1 MTLMV
6 QDHIDRIRT
15 ALEYG
20 GDRLDVGAVEHA
32 EAVLARVDQR
42 FELGPGHTVVA
53 LAGATGSGKS
63 SLLNRITG
71 VDVAKVGAR
80 RPTTSAPLACQWGAT
95 AGPLLDWLEIPR
107 QHRVDGSTP
116 LDAAVGDSFDG
127 LILIDLPDHDS
138 TEDAHRAHV
147 DRMVQLVDMVVW
159 VVDPQKYADDLLHTH
174 YLRPMQGHQAV
185 MVVVLNQV
193 DRLAESDVPLVTQ
206 DLRGLLDRQGLT
218 EVPIIPT
225 SATTG
230 QGVDDLCDVIK
241 EAAMQRTMMVQRLS
255 ADLVTVQNGLASGV
269 GESEPSLDE
278 TGATERYVDALAGAA
293 GVTAVGQVLHNHYRR
308 SAGLYTRWPFVAWMS
323 RVGGDPV
330 QQARLEGQLGVPS
343 EVLVSALPP
352 ASTSAQAKVEL
363 ATRDVVVGA
372 SAGLPASW
380 AQAVRAAAT
389 PPEGDLTDALD
400 QAIMH
405 TPLRYSQPWWW
416 RVVSVL
422 QWMLALVVIAG
433 LGLTLAQGVVSW
445 FQVTLLGDVSVGSLP
460 LAGAMVLFGAASGL
474 LLSAAAAAWVRMG
487 AGTVQRRAEQRLLEQ
502 VREVADAHVLGPVQG
517 VLDDH
522 AVVRSALTEGPQLE
536 RTVEPVAA

>member
-416 RVVSVL
+416 RVVSVS